1 MVERIDEAAAA
12 FEPLRRYLTGIAYRM
27 LGSVSEAQDMVQEA
41 YIRWHDVDR
50 SAVTDPK
57 PFLAKTVTRL
67 CLDHLKS
74 ARSKRES
81 YYGEWLPEPVLE
93 QTVDGPDAILGRIED
108 VSVALMLA
116 LERLSPLER
125 AAFILHDVF
134 DMDFDEV
141 AEVLGRTEV
150 ACRQLA
156 ARGRKHVRDNRPR
169 FTVDADEG
177 MRIARAFMMA
187 AQKGD
192 TAALQSLLAEDVRL
206 HTDGG
211 GIKAATLNII
221 LGLAKVAR
229 FFAGI
234 AKKAQ
239 AAIYSDLIYEGTING
254 HPGFVTIES
263 GDTLQST
270 ALDVRDG
277 KIVAIYIVRNPEK
290 LSHIKIDELRRGA

>member
-1 MVERIDEAAAA
+1 MTEVSQDAAAA

-27 LGSVSEAQDMVQEA
+27 LGSVSEAQDMVQET
-41 YIRWHDVDR
+41 YIRWHATDR
-50 SAVTDPK
+50 SAVDEPRS
-57 PFLAKTVTRL
+57 FLAKTVTRL

-74 ARSKRES
+74 ARTKRES
-81 YYGEWLPEPVLE
+81 YYGEWLPEPLIHE
-93 QTVDGPDAILGRIED
+93 TVDGPDAILGRIED

-141 AEVLGRTEV
+141 AEVLGRNET

-156 ARGRKHVRDNRPR
+156 SRGRKHVRDSRPR

-177 MRIARAFMMA
+177 MRIARAFMVA

-221 LGLAKVAR
+221 LGLSKVAR

-234 AKKAQ
+234 ARKWGF
-239 AAIYSDLIYEGTING
+239 YSDLIYEGSING
-254 HPGFVTIES
+254 HPGFVTLEA

-270 ALDVRDG
+270 ALDIRDG

>member
-1 MVERIDEAAAA
+1 MTEAPLDAAAA

-41 YIRWHDVDR
+41 YIRWHATDR
-50 SAVTDPK
+50 SAVDEPRS
-57 PFLAKTVTRL
+57 FLAKTVTRL

-74 ARSKRES
+74 ARAKRES
-81 YYGEWLPEPVLE
+81 YYGEWLPEPILGE
-93 QTVDGPDAILGRIED
+93 TVEGPDEILGRIED

-141 AEVLGRTEV
+141 AEVLGRSET

-156 ARGRKHVRDNRPR
+156 SRGRKHVRDNRPR

-177 MRIARAFMMA
+177 MRIARAFMVA

-211 GIKAATLNII
+211 GIKVATLNII
-221 LGLAKVAR
+221 LGLSKVAR

-234 AKKAQ
+234 ARKFGGF
-239 AAIYSDLIYEGTING
+239 YSDLIYAGSING
-254 HPGFVTIES
+254 HPGFVTLEA

-270 ALDVRDG
+270 ALDIRDG
-277 KIVAIYIVRNPEK
+277 KIVAIYIIRNPEK
-290 LSHIKIDELRRGA
+290 LSHIDIDALRRRA